1 VYNVGRSWH
10 LLGIMHLAIPEYE
23 RCLALAEG
31 VREEA
36 RERKR
41 GEREGMR
48 INEDEDWEDEE
59 EEVDPEEFT
68 QEAAFALMHILAM
81 NSNEKAAKKIADKY
95 LVL

>member
-1 VYNVGRSWH
+1 
-10 LLGIMHLAIPEYE
+10 M
-23 RCLALAEG
+23 
-31 VREEA
+31 
-36 RERKR
+36 R
-41 GEREGMR
+41 GEGG
-48 INEDEDWEDEE
+48 EDEEDEEE

>member
-1 VYNVGRSWH
+1 
-10 LLGIMHLAIPEYE
+10 MHLAIPEYE
-23 RCLALAEG
+23 RCLALAES

-36 RERKR
+36 REKR
-41 GEREGMR
+41 RQEESDDDGGEGQ
-48 INEDEDWEDEE
+48 DEE
-59 EEVDPEEFT
+59 EDVDPEEFT